1 MNTIGH
7 HSALIYV
14 MVLVSASDGVMSE
27 RELKTI
33 GQLIKT
39 LPVFQ
44 DFEEYRLAG
53 VAKDCT
59 GLLQEPEGI
68 HAVLGLIKG
77 ALPAHLRE
85 TALWLALEVALAD
98 SRIMLEEIRVV
109 ENLRRELGIDRLAA
123 AAIERGARARY
134 QVA

>member
-1 MNTIGH
+1 MKTVSP

-14 MVLVSASDGVMSE
+14 MVMVSASDGIMSE

-39 LPVFQ
+39 LPIFR
-44 DFEEYRLAG
+44 DFEEHGLAV
-53 VAKDCT
+53 VARDCT
-59 GLLQEPEGI
+59 AMLQGPEGLGT
-68 HAVLGLIKG
+68 VLDLVKA
-77 ALPAHLRE
+77 ALPTHLRE
-85 TALWLALEVALAD
+85 TAYWLALEVALAD

-109 ENLRRELGIDRLAA
+109 ETLRRDLGLDRLTAV
-123 AAIERGARARY
+123 AIERGARARY